1 MPLGIVSDDVFE
13 SEVKKEKVPVGE
25 IKIQKSPGRKE
36 DNPNTPDSI
45 RKLIG
50 DNALTEG
57 RQDSIAL
64 ADALGISSHSVNAYS
79 AGATSLATY
88 NKKDP
93 LKDFLLSRRQKIARR
108 ASSAVLRAI
117 ENIDDDKLA
126 ASKAVE
132 LAGIAKALSGVVK
145 DMLPE
150 ERGGDTNVNTAVKLV
165 VHVPQQTKE
174 SAFDAITVES

>member
-1 MPLGIVSDDVFE
+1 MALGIVSDEVFE
-13 SEVKKEKVPVGE
+13 SELKKEKVPVGE
-25 IKIQKSPGRKE
+25 IKQPPNKGRGT

-50 DNALTEG
+50 DNALTDG

-64 ADALGISSHSVNAYS
+64 AEALGISSHSVEAYS

-88 NKKDP
+88 HKKDP
-93 LKDFLLSRRQKIARR
+93 LKVFLSGRRKEIARR

-117 ENIDDDKLA
+117 EEISDEKLGEA
-126 ASKAVE
+126 KAVE
-132 LAGIAKALSGVVK
+132 LASIAKSLSGVVK

-150 ERGGDTNVNTAVKLV
+150 EKNNTVNNNTAVKLV

-174 SAFDAITVES
+174 ASFDTITVES

>member
-1 MPLGIVSDDVFE
+1 MALGIVSDDVFE
-13 SEVKKEKVPVGE
+13 AEVNKVKVPVGE
-25 IKIQKSPGRKE
+25 IKQPPNKGRGT

-50 DNALTEG
+50 DNALTDG

-64 ADALGISSHSVNAYS
+64 AEALGISSHSVEAYS

-117 ENIDDDKLA
+117 EEISDEKLGEA
-126 ASKAVE
+126 KAVE
-132 LAGIAKALSGVVK
+132 LASIAKSLSGVVK

-150 ERGGDTNVNTAVKLV
+150 DKNNTVNNNTAVKLV

-174 SAFDAITVES
+174 STFETIAIDG